1 VDRVR
6 DNYTN
11 ARIDY
16 LRVLETLLLQGES
29 SRLHRRLVERD
40 QLALRV
46 YGGMDYA
53 LDPTLFQVLVQ
64 MRGGVELQTCENTLY
79 EELERLQTEPPDER
93 ELRKAQNQLAA
104 DFYRRMQTISGK
116 ALLLG
121 FSDVYFGDPKEILQI
136 VPRYEAVTA
145 ADLQRVAQ
153 SYFQKSNR
161 TVSVLV
167 PETEAGGAAEEAG
180 S

>member
-1 VDRVR
+1 M
-6 DNYTN
+6 
-11 ARIDY
+11 
-16 LRVLETLLLQGES
+16 QGES

-46 YGGMDYA
+46 FGGMDYA
-53 LDPTLFQVLVQ
+53 MDPTLFQVFVQ
-64 MRGGVELQTCENTLY
+64 VRQGVDPADCERALY
-79 EELERLQTEPPDER
+79 EELENLQDEPPAER

-121 FSDVYFGDPKEILQI
+121 FSDVYFGDPKELLQI
-136 VPRYEAVTA
+136 VPRFEAVTA

-153 SYFQKSNR
+153 TYFTKNNR

-167 PETEAGGAAEEAG
+167 PESEASESGQPGEEAG